1 MATDKDAGVR
11 MSITTILT
19 TMRKRK
25 PLQCPKLDLK
35 DELLVITTV
44 MMTKNI
50 SSPRIA
56 ISCLIQ
62 SSEYKIFRMI

>member
-19 TMRKRK
+19 TMRKWK

-35 DELLVITTV
+35 DGLLVITTV
-44 MMTKNI
+44 MTKNI